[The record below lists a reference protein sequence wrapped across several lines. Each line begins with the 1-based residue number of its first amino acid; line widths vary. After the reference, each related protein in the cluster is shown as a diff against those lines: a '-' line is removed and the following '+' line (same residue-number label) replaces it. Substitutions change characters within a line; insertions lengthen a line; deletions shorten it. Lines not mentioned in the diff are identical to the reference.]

1 MRIKV
6 INPNTTQSM
15 TESIGAAARA
25 AAAPGTEI
33 LAVSP
38 TMGPASIED
47 HYDEAFAAIGV
58 LDEVLKGE
66 AEGVDGYVIAC
77 FGDPGLLAAR
87 ELAQGPVVGIAEA
100 AMHLASLIS
109 TGFAVV
115 STLARSRPILEHLV
129 DAYGMQKACRS
140 VRTTDIAV
148 LDLEKPESDAR
159 GAILAECRKAMAFD
173 QADCVLLG
181 CAGMAD
187 LQRSIESEL
196 GIPVVD
202 GVAAAVKLVEGPG
215 RAGPAH
221 EQVGRP
227 GRSVAQALCRRL
239 RCLRAGRAGA
249 AARGRMRSP
258 ARAGCIGQARRRRSR
273 PKSARTPAA
282 LPGGAR
288 PRFRRACPAS
298 G

>member
-25 AAAPGTEI
+25 AAAAGTEI
-33 LAVSP
+33 QAVSP
-38 TMGPASIED
+38 TIGPASIED

-58 LDEVLKGE
+58 LDEVRKGE

-87 ELAQGPVVGIAEA
+87 ELAKGPVVGIAEA
-100 AMHLASLIS
+100 AMHVASLIS

-129 DAYGMQKACRS
+129 EAYGMRKACRS

-148 LDLEKPESDAR
+148 LDLEKPESNAR
-159 GAILAECRKAMAFD
+159 SAILAECRRAMAED

-187 LQRSIESEL
+187 LQRSIADEL

-202 GVAAAVKLVEGPG
+202 GVAAAVKLIEGLVTLGLRTSKSGGFAQPLPKPY
-215 RAGPAH
+215 AGAFATYAPTT
-221 EQVGRP
+221 P
-227 GRSVAQALCRRL
+227 TP
-239 RCLRAGRAGA
+239 LRAAE
-249 AARGRMRSP
+249 
-258 ARAGCIGQARRRRSR
+258 
-273 PKSARTPAA
+273 
-282 LPGGAR
+282 
-288 PRFRRACPAS
+288 
-298 G
+298 